1 MRNFVFAKS
10 SSIHCTKTKK
20 NNNDFRRIGYFS
32 GSNTHDSDFNWIA
45 PALGQLLSKYPE
57 IRLTMMGHFQAADF
71 IRRHIKQID
80 REPYGDY
87 DGYLTKLNS
96 CDIALAPLSCIN
108 DFSRAKSAVK
118 FLESGL
124 LGIPVIATPIP
135 EMMYYI
141 THDENGWLAKDQ
153 NEWIRVHLVKAN
165 CMGEQFRYH
174 PDRKQG

>member
-1 MRNFVFAKS
+1 
-10 SSIHCTKTKK
+10 
-20 NNNDFRRIGYFS
+20 
-32 GSNTHDSDFNWIA
+32 
-45 PALGQLLSKYPE
+45 
-57 IRLTMMGHFQAADF
+57 MMGHFQAADF

-153 NEWIRVHLVKAN
+153 NEWITCLNHVRDISKTNRA
-165 CMGEQFRYH
+165 GEQAFRSVLSRGSDSAVGTRLH
-174 PDRKQG
+174 RILQSLID